1 MGVIELF
8 SNKYLLNLHNRS
20 KPQHIIFVVNGTSA
34 EVKLGTERK
43 NIQSDVNKCFELYS
57 TLADA
62 PLKKTYAYLKVF
74 QNAPA

>member
-20 KPQHIIFVVNGTSA
+20 KTLNIIFVVNGTSAA

-43 NIQSDVNKCFELYS
+43 NIQSDVNKLF
-57 TLADA
+57 
-62 PLKKTYAYLKVF
+62 
-74 QNAPA
+74 